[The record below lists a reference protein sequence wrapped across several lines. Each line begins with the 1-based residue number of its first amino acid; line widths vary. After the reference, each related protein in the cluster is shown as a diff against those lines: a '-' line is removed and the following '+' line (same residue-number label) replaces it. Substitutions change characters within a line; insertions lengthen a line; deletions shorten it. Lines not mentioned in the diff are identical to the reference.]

1 MREKV
6 YIFDTTL
13 RDAEQVPGCQLNTIE
28 KIEVA
33 RQLEKLGVDI
43 IEAGFPISSP
53 GDFNSV
59 VEISKA
65 VTVPTICAL
74 TRAVKKDIE
83 VAAEA
88 LKFAKRGRIHTGIG
102 TSWYHIH
109 EKLNSTPD
117 EIVGRAVEAVKYARR
132 FVDDVEFYAE
142 DAGRTEEEYLARVVE
157 AVIKAGATVVNI
169 PDTTG
174 YCLPNE
180 YGAKIAYLMN
190 HVPNIDKAIISTH
203 CHNDLGMATANTLAA
218 VQNGARQVEVTIN
231 GLGERAGNTALEE
244 IVMAIACH
252 KNLDFNIGINT
263 RQIIAT
269 SQLVSSLM
277 RVPVQPNKAI
287 VGRNAFAH
295 SSGIH
300 QDGVL
305 KSRETYEI
313 IAPEDVGVDQ
323 SSIVLTARSG
333 RAALKHH
340 LKAIGYTPDNDELD
354 TIAGGSCVLYIDRQY
369 IHEVTSPQAF
379 EGLHSRGAKVFRPA
393 QVTASPDHNIPTQ
406 NQHLPV
412 QDLQSARQLSM
423 LENNCTEHGITIF
436 KVGTPK
442 NGIIHVVGPETGLTQ
457 PGMTIVCGDSFHP
470 RSYGLRGVRH
480 RNQRGRNGI
489 SLPMCIAIQ
498 TQDHADQCRRTIES
512 RSLFERYHF
521 ISHFETRYRRRHR
534 TFHRICRIGY
544 PLAIDGSPDDDL

>member
-65 VTVPTICAL
+65 VTIPTICAL

-88 LKFAKRGRIHTGIG
+88 LKFAKRRRIHTGIG

-305 KSRETYEI
+305 KQRQTYEI
-313 IAPEDVGVDQ
+313 IDPQDIGLNESVIA
-323 SSIVLTARSG
+323 LTARSG
-333 RAALKHH
+333 RAALVHR
-340 LKAIGYTPDNDELD
+340 LELLGYDLTQEELD
-354 TIAGGSCVLYIDRQY
+354 ATYEKFLALADRKKEIHDYDLLYLVGDIDRMKQQS
-369 IHEVTSPQAF
+369 ISLKF
-379 EGLHSRGAKVFRPA
+379 M
-393 QVTASPDHNIPTQ
+393 QVTTGTLVPTATVVLKFGDHERMSTATGNGPVDAAVSAIKKLINEKVVLAEFLMQAITRGSNDVGRVHVQVECGSRTVHGFGAHTDTTRASIEAFLDALRALN
-406 NQHLPV
+406 V
-412 QDLQSARQLSM
+412 
-423 LENNCTEHGITIF
+423 TE
-436 KVGTPK
+436 K
-442 NGIIHVVGPETGLTQ
+442 
-457 PGMTIVCGDSFHP
+457 
-470 RSYGLRGVRH
+470 
-480 RNQRGRNGI
+480 
-489 SLPMCIAIQ
+489 
-498 TQDHADQCRRTIES
+498 IE
-512 RSLFERYHF
+512 E
-521 ISHFETRYRRRHR
+521 E
-534 TFHRICRIGY
+534 
-544 PLAIDGSPDDDL
+544 D